1 MLGAVGHSASLE
13 GSVTL
18 VGWDCRFCGH
28 RAIIF
33 ATGAHAEIP
42 RSFAMVANSKAFT
55 PPLEC
60 ALSINSDKR
69 SLGVL
74 GRSLAAISTLGLS
87 AVRVGEEG
95 RPEGSTPAWI
105 GLARPV
111 LVVARRAFAAFD

>member
-69 SLGVL
+69 SLGAD
-74 GRSLAAISTLGLS
+74 SDEAARL
-87 AVRVGEEG
+87 
-95 RPEGSTPAWI
+95 
-105 GLARPV
+105 
-111 LVVARRAFAAFD
+111 